1 MPHRRNPG
9 AGPQDWLRRAR
20 SNLARARDDSGVPEV
35 LYEDLCFDC
44 QQAAEKAFKAVLVR
58 KGIDFPKVHS
68 IGHLIEL
75 LETGKVKIPQ
85 SVKEAAS
92 LTHHAVESRYP
103 GISEPVTREE
113 YLEALK
119 MAEKVVEWANSRMIR
134 QTKKESAKRA
144 Q

>member
-1 MPHRRNPG
+1 MPRKRNPG

-58 KGIDFPKVHS
+58 KQIDFPKVHS
-68 IGHLIEL
+68 IGHLIDL
-75 LETGKVKIPQ
+75 LELGKVKVPQ
-85 SVKEAAS
+85 TLKDAAS

-103 GISEPVTREE
+103 GISEVVTRVE
-113 YLEALK
+113 YLEALEL
-119 MAEKVVEWANSRMIR
+119 AEKVVVWANLQIEGRIKRDMA
-134 QTKKESAKRA
+134 KKG